1 MFHISKG
8 KNFARSWQ
16 ILSDDNQLKLNG
28 SAVPIQFI
36 DGFIE
41 EPLVLINN
49 QNNINCFSNVC
60 THRGN
65 LLIENNCHINKQ
77 ITCKYHGENLIV
89 QEKFISIPESND
101 MKNFPSKSDNLTQ
114 IKTKKW
120 HQFIFGTL
128 NSNIEF
134 NHFFLQL

>member
-1 MFHISKG
+1 METIDKNIESAKTIHSDFYISNEMFQISKE
-8 KNFARSWQ
+8 KIFARSWQ

-65 LLIENNCHINKQ
+65 LLVENSCQLKNKLRANTMEEDLTVQ
-77 ITCKYHGENLIV
+77 ENL
-89 QEKFISIPESND
+89 
-101 MKNFPSKSDNLTQ
+101 
-114 IKTKKW
+114 
-120 HQFIFGTL
+120 
-128 NSNIEF
+128 
-134 NHFFLQL
+134 FLCQSPMT